1 MTGSEYPW
9 ASYSMAFRTSMQALE
24 QDTWGREMLRQ
35 ARGAW
40 GKVAG
45 VEDRLRRVLATHV
58 PRGTEEA

>member
-1 MTGSEYPW
+1 MRPW
-9 ASYSMAFRTSMQALE
+9 AAYSMAFRTTVQALE
-24 QDTWGREMLRQ
+24 ADAVGREMLRQ

-45 VEDRLRRVLATHV
+45 VEDRMRRVLATHV